1 MTIPITRYRDAK
13 TAKGLWRRI
22 AIQVSKHRFYNRT
35 GASEQTAQ
43 TCSQGISVTTAI
55 TSLEDC
61 PKRVFAVK
69 GRKSLQAT

>member
-1 MTIPITRYRDAK
+1 MTIPIQGTETLK

-43 TCSQGISVTTAI
+43 LA
-55 TSLEDC
+55 
-61 PKRVFAVK
+61 PKVFQ
-69 GRKSLQAT
+69 LQQP